1 MRRVAYY
8 VVFSVWVGG
17 LSSPR
22 GVGFVMGWCDVFHGG
37 FGGFGLTGVGLVCII
52 KGVRLRDK
60 ESSQAG
66 IAW

>member
-1 MRRVAYY
+1 M
-8 VVFSVWVGG
+8 FTLNG
-17 LSSPR
+17 
-22 GVGFVMGWCDVFHGG
+22 
-37 FGGFGLTGVGLVCII
+37 GGFGLTGVGVVCII